1 MRKIAMFLITFFLLS
16 GSAFCQKEYKYITYP
31 DDPLKTRIYTL
42 DNGLKVY
49 ISVNKSEP
57 RIATRIAVKAGSKLD
72 PSDAT
77 GLAHYLEHM
86 LFKGTDKFGTKD
98 FSIEGK
104 LIEEI
109 INLYEEYRATKDPD
123 ERKNIYRKIDSV
135 SYLASEYAIP
145 NEYDKMLS
153 AIGAK
158 GTNAYTSVEQ
168 TVYTNEIP
176 SNQFEKW
183 VEIEAERFRNPVMR
197 LFHTELEVVYEE
209 KNRSLDNGFYKA
221 YEALMSGLFSKHT
234 YGTQTTIGTVEH
246 LKNPSIKKVIDYYNT
261 YYVPN
266 NMAIILAGDIN
277 PDEAIKIIDE
287 KFGVLKPK
295 PIPDFIPPVEEKI
308 KEPILKE
315 VYSPEQ
321 EFLFMGF
328 RLPGVNAED
337 FEKLEMLSSILYN
350 GTAGLIDL
358 NLILQQKVLQA
369 SAYIYDMKDYSVLFI
384 NATPR
389 GGQSL
394 DELKTLLLSQIEL
407 LKKGDFSDWYL
418 DAVINNIKLEQMR
431 ILESNNRIVNEYV
444 NSFTQD
450 IPWDKYYKKI
460 ELYSKV
466 TKQDII
472 DVANKY
478 FGENYVAVYKKT
490 GEDKTVQKIVKPEIT
505 PVLVNR
511 DTESEFLKNI
521 IKTPVPEI
529 EPEFINYKEV
539 ITESLIQ
546 SKNKIY
552 HLKNNEN
559 DLFEFALVY
568 DMGTNNDKRLG
579 LAMKY
584 LLLIGTEKYSAT
596 DLSIEFYKIGCR
608 FDANANVDRCEIK
621 ISGLNK
627 NFKKAIELLYH
638 LLNDCKADDKALQN
652 LISDELKERENA
664 KLSKNIILRQAL
676 LNYGKYGALSPF
688 TNVLSTEELKLL
700 KGEDI
705 TSLIKNLCYI
715 QHKIAYYGPFSS
727 EEFYSAIQ
735 PYYLKKIMP
744 FDPPPEKNFP
754 ELETQEKVYYVNY
767 KMQQVEI
774 MMISKS
780 VLYDAKL
787 TPVIRLFN
795 EYFGSGMSSVVFQE
809 LREAKALAY
818 SVYSNFTTPR
828 EKGKS
833 YYITSYIGTQA
844 DKLAE
849 ALDGFIALLTILP
862 ESEISFNSA
871 KDGIIKQ
878 IQSERILRFDIIRN
892 YLNNLRFGI
901 DYDIRKDI
909 YEQVPKMT
917 LTDLKE
923 FHQKYFNHKSY
934 TYLVIGDK
942 NKVDID
948 ILKKYADFKELTLEE
963 IFGY

>member
-1 MRKIAMFLITFFLLS
+1 MKKIAMFLTTILFFNCAS
-16 GSAFCQKEYKYITYP
+16 FAQKEYKYISYP

-57 RIATRIAVKAGSKLD
+57 RISTRIAVKAGSKLD
-72 PSDAT
+72 PYDAT

-98 FSIEGK
+98 FSEEGK

-109 INLYEEYRATKDPD
+109 INLYEEYRAAKDPE
-123 ERKNIYRKIDSV
+123 ERKKIYRKIDSV
-135 SYLASEYAIP
+135 SYLASTYAIP

-168 TVYTNEIP
+168 TVYTNDIP

-183 VEIEAERFRNPVMR
+183 VTIEAERFRNPIMR

-246 LKNPSIKKVIDYYNT
+246 LKNPSIKKVIEYYNT
-261 YYVPN
+261 YYVLN
-266 NMAIILAGDIN
+266 NMAIILAGDID

-287 KFGVLKPK
+287 KFGTLKSK
-295 PIPDFIPPVEEKI
+295 PVPEFIPPDEEPI
-308 KEPILKE
+308 KEPIIKE

-321 EFLFMGF
+321 EFMFMGF
-328 RLPGVNAED
+328 RLPGVNSED
-337 FEKLEMLSSILYN
+337 FEKLEMLSNILYN

-369 SAYIYDMKDYSVLFI
+369 SAYIYDMKDYSILFL

-389 GGQSL
+389 EGQTL
-394 DELKTLLLSQIEL
+394 DELRSLLLSQIEL
-407 LKKGDFSDWYL
+407 IKKGEFADWYL
-418 DAVINNIKLEQMR
+418 EAVLNNLNLDHLR
-431 ILESNNRIVNEYV
+431 ILESNNRIVSEYV

-450 IPWDKYYKKI
+450 IPWEKYYKKM
-460 ELYSKV
+460 ELYTKV
-466 TKQDII
+466 TKKDIVDI
-472 DVANKY
+472 ANKY
-478 FGENYVAVYKKT
+478 FGDNYVAIYKRT

-505 PVLVNR
+505 PVQVNR
-511 DTESEFLKNI
+511 DSESEFLKSI
-521 IKTPVPEI
+521 INTPAPDLK
-529 EPEFINYKEV
+529 PEFINYKE
-539 ITESLIQ
+539 IISESLIQ

-559 DLFEFALVY
+559 DLFEFALIY
-568 DMGTNNDKRLG
+568 DMGTNNDNKLG

-584 LLLIGTEKYSAT
+584 LSLIGTDKYSAT

-608 FDANANVDRCEIK
+608 FDANATIDKCEIK
-621 ISGLNK
+621 LSGLNK
-627 NFKKAIELLYH
+627 NLNKAIELLYH
-638 LLNDCKADDKALQN
+638 LLNNCKADDNALKN

-676 LNYGKYGALSPF
+676 VNYGKYGPASPF
-688 TNVLSTEELKLL
+688 TNILSAEELKSL

-705 TSLIKNLCYI
+705 TSLIRNLCNI
-715 QHKIAYYGPFSS
+715 QHKIAYYGPYSS
-727 EEFYSAIQ
+727 DEFYNVMQ
-735 PYYLKKIMP
+735 PYYVKKIMP
-744 FDPPPEKNFP
+744 FNPPPEKEFP
-754 ELETQEKVYYVNY
+754 ELDTKERVYYVNY

-774 MMISKS
+774 MIIGKS
-780 VLYDAKL
+780 SLYDTKL
-787 TPVIRLFN
+787 TPVVRLFN
-795 EYFGSGMSSVVFQE
+795 EYFGSGMSSIVFQE

-818 SVYSNFTTPR
+818 SVFSNFSTPR

-844 DKLAE
+844 DKLEE
-849 ALDGFIALLTILP
+849 ALDGFIILLTALP

-878 IQSERILRFDIIRN
+878 IQSERVLRFDIIRS
-892 YLNNLRFGI
+892 YLNNLRYGI

-909 YEQVPKMT
+909 YEQVPNMT
-917 LTDLKE
+917 FSDIKD
-923 FHQKYFNHKSY
+923 FHKKYIRGKPY

-942 NKVDID
+942 NKVDLEL
-948 ILKKYADFKELTLEE
+948 LKKYADFKELTLEE